1 MLEQYFYLLTKT
13 EKRWIDNLP
22 EVDVLLFFF
31 YHISVMDSLSALK
44 IGYNF
49 FSHGNISYS
58 VSSAIGALLQ

>member
-1 MLEQYFYLLTKT
+1 M
-13 EKRWIDNLP
+13 P
-22 EVDVLLFFF
+22 EVDVLIFFF